1 MRQLDKKPHISLI
14 AAGVMALAMGACS
27 SNRAPAKSGEA
38 SASASMNASA
48 SVSNERTVAP
58 RDDRAT
64 TVALS
69 SELRHECKMTA
80 AADEAPQFD
89 YDDAKLRPRGA
100 NILNDVASCLTD
112 GDLKGRHITIVG
124 HTDPRGTQEHNEDL
138 GESRASAARAYLISR
153 GVSGDRIEMVS
164 RGEKDARGDDES
176 TWALDRRV
184 DIDIGSTA
192 SDRAAA
198 ADSAPAAGSG
208 VLVQATA
215 KTVRREPDPKRAK
228 KGATYSDVMES
239 GEGPPQSK
247 AVPPPKP

>member
-1 MRQLDKKPHISLI
+1 MRQLQKNPHISTI
-14 AAGVMALAMGACS
+14 AAGVLALAVGACS

-48 SVSNERTVAP
+48 SVSNERTVAS
-58 RDDRAT
+58 RDDSAT

-69 SELRHECKMTA
+69 SELRHECQMPA

-89 YDDAKLRPRGA
+89 YDAAKLRPRGA

-112 GDLKGRHITIVG
+112 GALKGRNITIVG
-124 HTDPRGTQEHNEDL
+124 RTDPRGTQEHNEEL
-138 GESRASAARAYLISR
+138 GESRASAARAYLIGR
-153 GVSGDRIEMVS
+153 GVAEDRIQMVS

-184 DIDIGSTA
+184 DINVGSTA

-198 ADSAPAAGSG
+198 ADSAPAAGNG
-208 VLVQATA
+208 VLVQATR
-215 KTVRREPDPKRAK
+215 KTVKREPDPKRAK
-228 KGATYSDVMES
+228 GATYSDAMET
-239 GEGPPQSK
+239 GDEGPPQSK
-247 AVPPPKP
+247 AVPPRP